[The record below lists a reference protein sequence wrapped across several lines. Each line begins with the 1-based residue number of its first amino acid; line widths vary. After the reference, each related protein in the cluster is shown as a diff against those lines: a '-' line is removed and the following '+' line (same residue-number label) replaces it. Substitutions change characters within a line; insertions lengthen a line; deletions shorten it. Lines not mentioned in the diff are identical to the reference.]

1 MMHFDQLASSGWAA
15 GTGSTFVLAFNSP
28 GLLVVLGLWVVL
40 ELLAILS
47 QVVYKLQMEQT
58 LLSLKN

>member
-1 MMHFDQLASSGWAA
+1 MHFDQLASSGWAA

-28 GLLVVLGLWVVL
+28 ALLVALGLWVVL

-47 QVVYKLQMEQT
+47 QVAHKLQMEQT